1 MVGYKEKYADQIQE
15 QFYKLEDRICADI
28 IRRIKKTG
36 EITSTADWQ
45 INKLTELG
53 YSSAEIE
60 DMIRETLKLTY
71 PDVFEMYDKV
81 IDWEYVRNR
90 KIYEQINAEY
100 IPFEDNAQLQ
110 QLLQA
115 AKDQTQE
122 QLLNLTQSLGIVQQI
137 GGQFTL
143 LPLTQFY
150 QQTLDATVFD
160 IASGAFDYNSVLK
173 RTVNTLSR
181 SGIRSIDY
189 ASGWSNRIAVAA
201 RRAVLTG
208 LSQMTAK
215 INEYNAE
222 KLGTEFFEIDRHD
235 GARPTHRPW
244 QGKVWS
250 KEQLVTVCGLGAV
263 TGLNGAN
270 CYHVYFPFIPGVSE
284 RNYTDSELRRLDAL
298 EDQKKRFKDK
308 EYNAYEARQKQRQM
322 ETAMRAQRAKVRG
335 LERGGADPMDVT
347 IAKAR
352 YQGQLAEYKRFSD
365 AMGLKTQMN
374 RVYID
379 GLGRV
384 APGKAFTDQL
394 LGRKIK
400 LVKPKIKRSD
410 TLTAELLESL
420 GVEHNPVT
428 AKKGKASFDKIVAE
442 LAGGDETEG
451 SCASVALAYIG
462 QKHGYRVLDFRGG
475 ASLEFFSGK
484 VEKLNMFA
492 ELGVKIITEDDYTI
506 AADNGVSVLDQ
517 MKKGKEYYLSV
528 GRHAAIVRRAESGF
542 QYLELQSADKNGW
555 IDFSSDPERT
565 LVRRFGCTLS
575 PEDYTAAH
583 LVDIDQLKGN
593 QDFIDI
599 LGYVNTKPSTQKKG
613 RKGYV
618 K

>member
-1 MVGYKEKYADQIQE
+1 MAGYKEQYADQIQE

-60 DMIRETLKLTY
+60 DMIRETLRLTY

-122 QLLNLTQSLGIVQQI
+122 QLLNLTQSLGVAQQI
-137 GGQFTL
+137 GGQFTF

-150 QQTLDATVFD
+150 QQTLDAAVFD

-173 RTVNTLSR
+173 RTVSTLSR

-250 KEQLVTVCGLGAV
+250 KEQLVSVCGLGTV
-263 TGLNGAN
+263 TGLNGVN

-352 YQGQLAEYKRFSD
+352 YQGQMAEYKAFSD
-365 AMGLKTQMN
+365 AMGIKPQMN

-384 APGKAFTDQL
+384 APGRGFTSAAKHS
-394 LGRKIK
+394 KIK
-400 LVKPKIKRSD
+400 ID
-410 TLTAELLESL
+410 ELTPCLRRVRD
-420 GVEHNPVT
+420 G
-428 AKKGKASFDKIVAE
+428 KIVETTVVE
-442 LAGGDETEG
+442 LSSARGLKNWEFDWARPIRAGEKVLGLKAKGDDRLQGLIALVPDPKNYAMRVDIVE
-451 SCASVALAYIG
+451 SAPFNNPHNKKFVAKEYVG
-462 QKHGYRVLDFRGG
+462 VGG
-475 ASLEFFSGK
+475 HL
-484 VEKLNMFA
+484 FA
-492 ELGVKIITEDDYTI
+492 EAVRQSYAAGFDGFVAFRAKTNLIEHYEKALGAILISPRERLMVIDEKGAKILYERYY
-506 AADNGVSVLDQ
+506 G
-517 MKKGKEYYLSV
+517 KG
-528 GRHAAIVRRAESGF
+528 
-542 QYLELQSADKNGW
+542 
-555 IDFSSDPERT
+555 T
-565 LVRRFGCTLS
+565 
-575 PEDYTAAH
+575 
-583 LVDIDQLKGN
+583 
-593 QDFIDI
+593 
-599 LGYVNTKPSTQKKG
+599 
-613 RKGYV
+613 
-618 K
+618 

>member
-1 MVGYKEKYADQIQE
+1 MAGYKEKYADQIQE

-60 DMIRETLKLTY
+60 DMIRETLRLTY

-150 QQTLDATVFD
+150 QQTLDAAVFD
-160 IASGAFDYNSVLK
+160 IALGAFDYNSVLK
-173 RTVNTLSR
+173 RTVSTLSR
-181 SGIRSIDY
+181 SGIRSVDY
-189 ASGWSNRIAVAA
+189 TSGWSNRIAVAA

-250 KEQLVTVCGLGAV
+250 KEQLVSVCGLGTV

-284 RNYTDSELRRLDAL
+284 RNYTDEELKRLDAL
-298 EDQKKRFKDK
+298 EDEKKPFKGK

-322 ETAMRAQRAKVRG
+322 ETAMRAQRTKVRG
-335 LERGGADPMDVT
+335 LERGGADSEDIT

-352 YQGQLAEYKRFSD
+352 YQGQMAEYKAFSD
-365 AMGLKTQMN
+365 AMGIKPQMN

-384 APGKAFTDQL
+384 APGRGFTSAAKHS
-394 LGRKIK
+394 KIK
-400 LVKPKIKRSD
+400 IDELTPCLRRVSD
-410 TLTAELLESL
+410 
-420 GVEHNPVT
+420 G
-428 AKKGKASFDKIVAE
+428 KIVETTVVE
-442 LAGGDETEG
+442 LSSARGLKDWEFDWARPIRAGEKVLGLKAKGDDRLQG
-451 SCASVALAYIG
+451 LVALVPDPKNYAM
-462 QKHGYRVLDFRGG
+462 RVDIVESAPFNNPHNKKFVTKEYVGVGG
-475 ASLEFFSGK
+475 HL
-484 VEKLNMFA
+484 FA
-492 ELGVKIITEDDYTI
+492 E
-506 AADNGVSVLDQ
+506 A
-517 MKKGKEYYLSV
+517 
-528 GRHAAIVRRAESGF
+528 VRQSYDAGF
-542 QYLELQSADKNGW
+542 D
-555 IDFSSDPERT
+555 
-565 LVRRFGCTLS
+565 
-575 PEDYTAAH
+575 
-583 LVDIDQLKGN
+583 
-593 QDFIDI
+593 
-599 LGYVNTKPSTQKKG
+599 GYVVFRAKTNLIEHYEKALGAILISPRERLMVIDEKG
-613 RKGYV
+613 AKILYERYYGKGT
-618 K
+618 

>member
-1 MVGYKEKYADQIQE
+1 MAGYKEKYADQIQE

-60 DMIRETLKLTY
+60 DMIRETLRLTY

-90 KIYEQINAEY
+90 KLYEQINAEY

-150 QQTLDATVFD
+150 QQTLDAAVFD

-250 KEQLVTVCGLGAV
+250 KEQLVTVCGLGTV

-379 GLGRV
+379 GLGRI
-384 APGKAFTDQL
+384 APGKAFTLTRERDIIKMSRDKLKPGAYPVTQKQIDDL
-394 LGRKIK
+394 LSGELSNLRFRAHPQYNARIRTPGKTTFLVYSWGEVKGVKKIEIGK
-400 LVKPKIKRSD
+400 QYRDTEESLIDTILHEELEARLTLRFGAAQILQWGDEEVHRRIDSIIKR
-410 TLTAELLESL
+410 
-420 GVEHNPVT
+420 
-428 AKKGKASFDKIVAE
+428 
-442 LAGGDETEG
+442 
-451 SCASVALAYIG
+451 Y
-462 QKHGYRVLDFRGG
+462 FRMRGW
-475 ASLEFFSGK
+475 
-484 VEKLNMFA
+484 
-492 ELGVKIITEDDYTI
+492 DY
-506 AADNGVSVLDQ
+506 G
-517 MKKGKEYYLSV
+517 
-528 GRHAAIVRRAESGF
+528 
-542 QYLELQSADKNGW
+542 
-555 IDFSSDPERT
+555 
-565 LVRRFGCTLS
+565 LV
-575 PEDYTAAH
+575 
-583 LVDIDQLKGN
+583 
-593 QDFIDI
+593 
-599 LGYVNTKPSTQKKG
+599 
-613 RKGYV
+613 
-618 K
+618 

>member
-1 MVGYKEKYADQIQE
+1 MAGYKEKYADQIQE

-60 DMIRETLKLTY
+60 DMIRETLRLTY

-122 QLLNLTQSLGIVQQI
+122 QLLNLTQSLGVVQQI
-137 GGQFTL
+137 GGQFTF

-150 QQTLDATVFD
+150 QTVLDAAVFD

-173 RTVNTLSR
+173 RTVATLSS
-181 SGIRSIDY
+181 SGIRTIDY
-189 ASGWSNRIAVAA
+189 ASGRSSRVAVAA

-208 LSQMTAK
+208 LSQLTGQ
-215 INEYNAE
+215 ISRYNAE
-222 KLGTEFFEIDRHD
+222 KLGTNYFEIDRHD

-250 KEQLVTVCGLGAV
+250 SEELVTVCGLGTV

-298 EDQKKRFKDK
+298 EDEKKIFKGK

-352 YQGQLAEYKRFSD
+352 YQGQMAEYKVFSD
-365 AMGLKTQMN
+365 AMGIKPQMN

-384 APGKAFTDQL
+384 APGRGFT
-394 LGRKIK
+394 GAAKRSKIK
-400 LVKPKIKRSD
+400 LDELTPCLRRASD
-410 TLTAELLESL
+410 
-420 GVEHNPVT
+420 G
-428 AKKGKASFDKIVAE
+428 KIVETTVVE
-442 LAGGDETEG
+442 LSSARGLKDWEFDWARPIRAGEKVLGLKAKGDDRLQG
-451 SCASVALAYIG
+451 LVALVPDPKNYAM
-462 QKHGYRVLDFRGG
+462 RVDIVESAPFNNPHNKKFVTKEYVGVGG
-475 ASLEFFSGK
+475 HL
-484 VEKLNMFA
+484 FA
-492 ELGVKIITEDDYTI
+492 E
-506 AADNGVSVLDQ
+506 A
-517 MKKGKEYYLSV
+517 
-528 GRHAAIVRRAESGF
+528 VRQSYDAGF
-542 QYLELQSADKNGW
+542 D
-555 IDFSSDPERT
+555 
-565 LVRRFGCTLS
+565 
-575 PEDYTAAH
+575 
-583 LVDIDQLKGN
+583 
-593 QDFIDI
+593 
-599 LGYVNTKPSTQKKG
+599 GYVVFRAKTNLIEHYEKALGAILISPRERLMVIDEKG
-613 RKGYV
+613 AKILYERYYGKGT
-618 K
+618 

>member
-1 MVGYKEKYADQIQE
+1 MAGYKEEYADQIQE

-60 DMIRETLKLTY
+60 DMIRETLRLTY

-115 AKDQTQE
+115 AKDQTQK

-150 QQTLDATVFD
+150 QQTLDAAVFD

-222 KLGTEFFEIDRHD
+222 KLGAEFFEIDRHD

-250 KEQLVTVCGLGAV
+250 KEQLVTVCGLGTV

-352 YQGQLAEYKRFSD
+352 YQGQLAEYKAFSD
-365 AMGLKTQMN
+365 AMSIKPQMN

-384 APGKAFTDQL
+384 APGRSMGPAKRRNVVKYDNL
-394 LGRKIK
+394 HYNDDGS
-400 LVKPKIKRSD
+400 LV
-410 TLTAELLESL
+410 
-420 GVEHNPVT
+420 VT
-428 AKKGKASFDKIVAE
+428 NDW
-442 LAGGDETEG
+442 T
-451 SCASVALAYIG
+451 G
-462 QKHGYRVLDFRGG
+462 QKHPSVPKQFKPYAVIETMK
-475 ASLEFFSGK
+475 ASTGQRDLTIFDADGWKVRELHSGDH
-484 VEKLNMFA
+484 NR
-492 ELGVKIITEDDYTI
+492 
-506 AADNGVSVLDQ
+506 S
-517 MKKGKEYYLSV
+517 KE
-528 GRHAAIVRRAESGF
+528 H
-542 QYLELQSADKNGW
+542 QYGKNGEHSHIYLW
-555 IDFSSDPERT
+555 NKETGERLHRET
-565 LVRRFGCTLS
+565 QELTEKDKRW
-575 PEDYTAAH
+575 
-583 LVDIDQLKGN
+583 
-593 QDFIDI
+593 
-599 LGYVNTKPSTQKKG
+599 LGDRV
-613 RKGYV
+613 
-618 K
+618 

>member
-1 MVGYKEKYADQIQE
+1 MAGYKEQYADQIQE

-60 DMIRETLKLTY
+60 DMIRETLRLTY

-122 QLLNLTQSLGIVQQI
+122 QLLNLTQSLGVVQQI
-137 GGQFTL
+137 GGQFTF

-150 QQTLDATVFD
+150 QQTLDAAVFD

-181 SGIRSIDY
+181 SGIRSVDY

-235 GARPTHRPW
+235 GARPAHRPW

-250 KEQLVTVCGLGAV
+250 KEQLVSVCGLGTV

-270 CYHVYFPFIPGVSE
+270 CYHVYFPFVPGVSE
-284 RNYTDSELRRLDAL
+284 RNYTDEELRRLDAL
-298 EDQKKRFKDK
+298 EDEKKPFKGK
-308 EYNAYEARQKQRQM
+308 EYNVYEARQKQRQM

-352 YQGQLAEYKRFSD
+352 YQGQLAEYKAFSD
-365 AMGLKTQMN
+365 AMSIKPQMN

-384 APGKAFTDQL
+384 APGRSMGPAKRRNVVKYD
-394 LGRKIK
+394 K
-400 LVKPKIKRSD
+400 LRYND
-410 TLTAELLESL
+410 DGSL
-420 GVEHNPVT
+420 VVT
-428 AKKGKASFDKIVAE
+428 NDW
-442 LAGGDETEG
+442 T
-451 SCASVALAYIG
+451 G
-462 QKHGYRVLDFRGG
+462 QKHPSVPKQFKPYAVIETMKHPAGQRDLAIFDAEGWK
-475 ASLEFFSGK
+475 SMELHSGDHNRAK
-484 VEKLNMFA
+484 QHPYGEA
-492 ELGVKIITEDDYTI
+492 GEHSHI
-506 AADNGVSVLDQ
+506 
-517 MKKGKEYYLSV
+517 YLWNKTT
-528 GRHAAIVRRAESGF
+528 G
-542 QYLELQSADKNGW
+542 
-555 IDFSSDPERT
+555 ER
-565 LVRRFGCTLS
+565 LVRETHELTETEKTWIGDRIWRQRS
-575 PEDYTAAH
+575 
-583 LVDIDQLKGN
+583 K
-593 QDFIDI
+593 
-599 LGYVNTKPSTQKKG
+599 
-613 RKGYV
+613 R
-618 K
+618 

>member
-1 MVGYKEKYADQIQE
+1 MAGYKEKYADQIQE

-45 INKLTELG
+45 INKLAELG

-60 DMIRETLKLTY
+60 DMIRETLRLTY

-90 KIYEQINAEY
+90 KLYEQINAEY

-137 GGQFTL
+137 GGQFTF

-150 QQTLDATVFD
+150 QQTLDTAVFD

-181 SGIRSIDY
+181 SGIRSVDY

-250 KEQLVTVCGLGAV
+250 KEQLVSVCGLGTV

-308 EYNAYEARQKQRQM
+308 DYNAYEARQKQRQM
-322 ETAMRAQRAKVRG
+322 ETAMRAQRAKVKG

-352 YQGQLAEYKRFSD
+352 YQGQLAEYKQFSD

-379 GLGRV
+379 GLGRI
-384 APGKAFTDQL
+384 APGRAFTDQL
-394 LGRKIK
+394 FGRKIK
-400 LVKPKIKRSD
+400 LVTPKIKRPD

-420 GVEHNPVT
+420 GVEYNPVT
-428 AKKGKASFDKIVAE
+428 AKKGKGSFAKIIAE
-442 LAGGDETEG
+442 IAGGDETEG

-462 QKHGYRVLDFRGG
+462 QKHGYSVRDFRGG
-475 ASLEFFSGK
+475 ASLNFFSGK
-484 VEKLNMFA
+484 AEKLNMFT
-492 ELGVKIITEDDYTI
+492 ELGAKIITEDEDEANAY
-506 AADNGVSVLDQ
+506 NGVSALDR
-517 MKKGKEYYLSV
+517 MEKGKEYYLSV
-528 GRHAAIVRRAESGF
+528 GRHATIVRRAGSGF
-542 QYLELQSADKNGW
+542 QYLELQSANKNGW
-555 IDFSSDPERT
+555 IDFSADPEYT
-565 LVRRFGCTLS
+565 LARRFGCTLS
-575 PEDYTAAH
+575 SEDYTAAH

-599 LGYVNTKPSTQKKG
+599 LGYINTKPSKQKKG
-613 RKGYV
+613 EKGYA

>member
-60 DMIRETLKLTY
+60 DMIRETLRLTY

-137 GGQFTL
+137 GGQFTF

-150 QQTLDATVFD
+150 QQTLDAAVFD

-250 KEQLVTVCGLGAV
+250 KEQLVSVCGLGTV

-335 LERGGADPMDVT
+335 LERGGADPVDVT

-352 YQGQLAEYKRFSD
+352 YQGQLAEYKQFSD
-365 AMGLKTQMN
+365 AMGIKTQMN

-384 APGKAFTDQL
+384 APGRGAGLAPRRNVVKYD
-394 LGRKIK
+394 K
-400 LVKPKIKRSD
+400 LRYNED
-410 TLTAELLESL
+410 GSL
-420 GVEHNPVT
+420 VVT
-428 AKKGKASFDKIVAE
+428 NDW
-442 LAGGDETEG
+442 T
-451 SCASVALAYIG
+451 G
-462 QKHGYRVLDFRGG
+462 QKHPSVPKQFKPYAVIETMK
-475 ASLEFFSGK
+475 ASTGQRDLTIFDADGWKARELHSGDHNRPK
-484 VEKLNMFA
+484 GHQYGENGEHSHIYLWNKETGERMHRETHELTEKDKRW
-492 ELGVKIITEDDYTI
+492 LGDR
-506 AADNGVSVLDQ
+506 L
-517 MKKGKEYYLSV
+517 
-528 GRHAAIVRRAESGF
+528 
-542 QYLELQSADKNGW
+542 
-555 IDFSSDPERT
+555 
-565 LVRRFGCTLS
+565 
-575 PEDYTAAH
+575 
-583 LVDIDQLKGN
+583 
-593 QDFIDI
+593 
-599 LGYVNTKPSTQKKG
+599 
-613 RKGYV
+613 
-618 K
+618 